1 MYRQFQYIYDNTTE
15 EYPGV
20 GILTASNRGIWA
32 KDYNELASTPRNREI
47 LREIQ
52 SSAFIISL
60 DESRPF
66 EAVHFS
72 RALWHGDLASGTPR
86 GLCNRWSD
94 KPCNFVVFD
103 NAEAGFVGEH
113 SVMDGTPTVR
123 LCDDV
128 LDLVYDPK
136 FDRGANAIEGFIP
149 EPLDFKLST
158 ASMEAIVQADIAAH
172 ELIESHTLN
181 LYRTSYGKTAIKK
194 FGVSPDS
201 WAQLIIQLAYRR
213 LLGERERYG
222 GTYEAATTRKFYK
235 GRTEAIRVVSS
246 EADEWVKS
254 MDDKNASD
262 GERKRLFDLAA
273 KKHIALAK
281 AAGNAQGVDRHMFGE
296 CLCDPTEFTD
306 V

>member
-1 MYRQFQYIYDNTTE
+1 M
-15 EYPGV
+15 
-20 GILTASNRGIWA
+20 TASNRDIWA
-32 KDYNELASTPRNREI
+32 KVDIPNFTLVMELTFYQDYNELASTPKNSQI
-47 LREIQ
+47 LHEIQ

-72 RALWHGDLASGTPR
+72 RALWHGDLASGSPR
-86 GLCNRWSD
+86 GLRNRWSD

-128 LDLVYDPK
+128 LDLLYDSK
-136 FDRGANAIEGFIP
+136 FDRGANTIEGLIP
-149 EPLDFKLST
+149 ESLDFKISAAST
-158 ASMEAIVQADIAAH
+158 KAIFQADNAAR
-172 ELIESHTLN
+172 ELIENQILN
-181 LYRTSYGKTAIKK
+181 FYRTSYGKTAIKK

-201 WAQLIIQLAYRR
+201 WSQLIVQLAYRR
-213 LLGERERYG
+213 LLGGRERYG

-246 EADEWVKS
+246 EADEWARS
-254 MDDKNASD
+254 MDDKTASD
-262 GERKRLFDLAA
+262 RERKRLFDLAA
-273 KKHIALAK
+273 KKHVALAK

-296 CLCDPTEFTD
+296 RLCDASEFIYI
-306 V
+306 